1 MDNPFANLNFTKWYN
16 MVATISFSVF
26 ILCVGAL
33 IGLYTPNDL
42 EFTKTIMFFSLG
54 ALFISIGE
62 ISCRKTIPNEEI
74 GDLHQIDPF
83 TGESLGYISNIQRTN
98 GEKEIRECS
107 LASIILYLLGLSLI
121 IYRTYVVL

>member
-1 MDNPFANLNFTKWYN
+1 MDNPFTNLNFTKWYN

-98 GEKEIRECS
+98 GEKEIRTWTVPGIIFYLIGFGFLFS
-107 LASIILYLLGLSLI
+107 SILE
-121 IYRTYVVL
+121 